1 MWSKLLPDGLATQ
14 FEILIISWPTLWWH
28 GEMIRVSEWCQLRL
42 SCRYRNKCLIS
53 KSSVRFWMNILNLH
67 TWSGLP
73 VYSPLSDTWRL
84 ASEVTG
90 AALSSPAPARRWWG
104 RPGHWGQHQIVAGRD
119 KETRRVGGTNWQT
132 IHLYCKPSSSKVF
145 ILWWPS

>member
-1 MWSKLLPDGLATQ
+1 
-14 FEILIISWPTLWWH
+14 
-28 GEMIRVSEWCQLRL
+28 MIRVSEWCQLRL

-84 ASEVTG
+84 ASEVITCTSTELVRPPWALRATPNCGG
-90 AALSSPAPARRWWG
+90 ARQG
-104 RPGHWGQHQIVAGRD
+104 D
-119 KETRRVGGTNWQT
+119 KEGRGHQLTDQT
-132 IHLYCKPSSSKVF
+132 L
-145 ILWWPS
+145 ILQTK